1 MNNSMNSFTDIGVGV
16 IGTGFIGKAHTI
28 AHTTVSTVF
37 GTTLRPKLEM
47 VCDLIPERAAQQAAE
62 LGFARHTAD
71 WQELIAEPS
80 VELVSVC
87 SPNALHRDMAV
98 AALQA
103 GKHVWC
109 EKPMAMDV
117 ATAEEMVIAAQKF
130 AGKTIVGYNYI
141 KNPAVTHAQR
151 LIASGAIG
159 RVTAFHGR
167 YDVDNEADE
176 TKAYSWRLS
185 REQAGTGAIADV
197 LSHLL
202 SVAHFITG
210 ADVVE
215 AIADI
220 DIVHRQRPDPANPAR
235 TLTVDNDDTVAA
247 LVRFSNGIQG
257 TLGASRVNWGRKCGL
272 RWEVHGSL
280 GTICHDQERLNELL
294 LFTASDAAEV
304 SGFRKIITGPE
315 HPPYAAFLPNGGHSL
330 GYMDVKIC
338 ELQQLL
344 HAISTDTQASP
355 NFEAAIAIERTM
367 AAIDQSAVQRSWMPV
382 ASPD

>member
-1 MNNSMNSFTDIGVGV
+1 M
-16 IGTGFIGKAHTI
+16 
-28 AHTTVSTVF
+28 
-37 GTTLRPKLEM
+37 
-47 VCDLIPERAAQQAAE
+47 
-62 LGFARHTAD
+62 
-71 WQELIAEPS
+71 
-80 VELVSVC
+80 
-87 SPNALHRDMAV
+87 
-98 AALQA
+98 
-103 GKHVWC
+103 
-109 EKPMAMDV
+109 
-117 ATAEEMVIAAQKF
+117 
-130 AGKTIVGYNYI
+130 
-141 KNPAVTHAQR
+141 
-151 LIASGAIG
+151 
-159 RVTAFHGR
+159 
-167 YDVDNEADE
+167 
-176 TKAYSWRLS
+176 
-185 REQAGTGAIADV
+185 
-197 LSHLL
+197 SHLL

-210 ADVVE
+210 ADVAE

-367 AAIDQSAVQRSWMPV
+367 AAIDQSAAQRSWIPV